1 MNLAALSPA
10 VILLACVTAERL
22 GELWLA
28 RRNTSALIAAGA
40 VEHAPGHY
48 PLIVLLHTAWLVGL
62 WALAWSS
69 PINTLWLVVFLLL
82 QVLRVWVLATLGPR
96 WTTRIIVQP
105 GASLVA
111 RGPYKWLSH
120 PNYVVV
126 IGEIAVLPLALGLPW
141 YALAFSLAN
150 AAVLTIRI
158 RAENAALSELRQ
170 LLPP

>member
-1 MNLAALSPA
+1 MTLAAL
-10 VILLACVTAERL
+10 LLACVTAERL

-105 GASLVA
+105 GAPLVA

-158 RAENAALSELRQ
+158 RAENAALAGSRQ
-170 LLPP
+170 LLRP

>member
-1 MNLAALSPA
+1 MTPAAL
-10 VILLACVTAERL
+10 LLVCVTAERL

-28 RRNTSALIAAGA
+28 RRNTSVLIAAGA

-105 GASLVA
+105 GAPLVA

-158 RAENAALSELRQ
+158 RAENAALAGSRQ
-170 LLPP
+170 LLSP

>member
-1 MNLAALSPA
+1 MTPAAL
-10 VILLACVTAERL
+10 LLALVTAERL

-28 RRNTSALIAAGA
+28 RRNTAALIAGGA
-40 VEHAPGHY
+40 VEHAPAHY
-48 PLIVLLHTAWLVGL
+48 PLIVLLHAAWLAGL
-62 WALAWSS
+62 WLLAWSS
-69 PINTLWLVVFLLL
+69 PINTFWLVVFLLL

-126 IGEIAVLPLALGLPW
+126 VGEIAVLPLALGLPW

-158 RAENAALSELRQ
+158 RAENAALAASRHLA
-170 LLPP
+170 PP

>member
-1 MNLAALSPA
+1 MTPTAL
-10 VILLACVTAERL
+10 LLACVTAERL

-62 WALAWSS
+62 WVLAWSS

-105 GASLVA
+105 GAPLVA

-158 RAENAALSELRQ
+158 RAENAALAGSR
-170 LLPP
+170 